1 MTYRLI
7 RRRST
12 VELDCASDLIA
23 RQFAMAD
30 RTVERVETDT
40 GRVVYRRAID
50 QLPDIDLAEL
60 FNSKK
65 EAN

>member
-12 VELDCASDLIA
+12 VELDCATDLMA
-23 RQFAMAD
+23 RQFAMANRD
-30 RTVERVETDT
+30 VERVETDT
-40 GRVVYRRAID
+40 GRVVYRRATD
-50 QLPDIDLAEL
+50 QLPDLDLAQL